1 MNANR
6 FMTALSPHSL
16 KTGVLQKVREPSFL
30 KYDSFAGN
38 KGMNLNP
45 EEVSEEKSSERSKK
59 EEGIDQNALPQI
71 NEIVNG
77 RKGSSY
83 EYEF

>member
-1 MNANR
+1 MIVK
-6 FMTALSPHSL
+6 FFCV
-16 KTGVLQKVREPSFL
+16 KIQG
-30 KYDSFAGN
+30 FAGN